1 MFHLTTSAF
10 VTSFLATN
18 MADSKDLGMTTQ
30 KRHRQIQE
38 DTSHTKCVGSF
49 PHTVISR
56 RSLQV
61 TEQPRKK
68 THLRDP
74 STKQFSHVETT
85 KHELTQPAEAEG
97 VEVVYTK
104 NVHEAET
111 WLRTHITDCSASA
124 VGFDM
129 EWKPQFVSK
138 KRGGIENKT
147 AVLQLGVDTSCLVLH
162 LHHMNKL
169 PNLLVSILKDATVLK
184 VGSAIKQDVS
194 KLRRDRGL
202 VCYGIVDTQDVAK
215 SHSSSTQ
222 KVGLKAL
229 AERFL
234 GITLAKSKRVTRSN
248 WENFPLTLEQIEYA
262 ALDAWIGLK
271 VYKAMEQRGLIS
283 SDIINEAKRLRLTR
297 LINFYLIWFV
307 VLYCLFVFFWSKQ
320 IKPIKMDEGGTEAL
334 KRRVYSQAS
343 RTYFTFC
350 NVLII
355 TQENIH
361 QIIR

>member
-1 MFHLTTSAF
+1 MLELGANVFHLTTSAF

-18 MADSKDLGMTTQ
+18 MADSKDLCMTTQ
-30 KRHRQIQE
+30 TRHRQIQE

-49 PHTVISR
+49 QHTVISR

-68 THLRDP
+68 IHLRDP
-74 STKQFSHVETT
+74 STKQFSRVETT
-85 KHELTQPAEAEG
+85 KHELTQPAEAAG

-169 PNLLVSILKDATVLK
+169 PNLLVSILRDATVLK

-271 VYKAMEQRGLIS
+271 VFKAMEQRGLIS

-307 VLYCLFVFFWSKQ
+307 VLYCLFVFFGANKSN
-320 IKPIKMDEGGTEAL
+320 P
-334 KRRVYSQAS
+334 
-343 RTYFTFC
+343 
-350 NVLII
+350 
-355 TQENIH
+355 
-361 QIIR
+361 